1 MLPVMERG
9 NPSCGT
15 KKCHKFTTLVN
26 SFQAMLV
33 NLTALTG
40 LYCALNQKRNGF
52 LQFPTVPL
60 FI

>member
-1 MLPVMERG
+1 
-9 NPSCGT
+9 
-15 KKCHKFTTLVN
+15 LVN

-40 LYCALNQKRNGF
+40 LYCALNQKRNGY
-52 LQFPTVPL
+52 LLFPAVPL